1 VDGLEGL
8 FPALVQDARQIDR
21 KIGAGER
28 GRDPVLVLHIAAK
41 QLDLAHVAHGWQV
54 VRIVRTADDGPDTVA
69 LSGEAP
75 DDMATQE
82 ARGSEDRDKLAIHG
96 FVEPR
101 ASRAT

>member
-1 VDGLEGL
+1 MHKCHAPGSARFLRDRTSAPLVDGLEGL

-21 KIGAGER
+21 EIGAGER

-82 ARGSEDRDKLAIHG
+82 AR
-96 FVEPR
+96 
-101 ASRAT
+101 